1 MADSTAE
8 AVDLFKR
15 TEPGVMNLKERM
27 IKYAWIFLLI
37 VFSGACGQE
46 PPSSDLPSEDTRK
59 KGTIVAMGNSLT
71 EGLGVPEE
79 MAYPA
84 QLEEALRARG
94 LSYRVVNAG
103 ISGETSSGARSRL
116 EWVLSM
122 EPDIIILETG
132 ANDGM
137 RGLAPGLIRE
147 NIQYMINEIIAR
159 DVVVILAGM
168 KIMPNLGPAYA
179 AAFADLYSTIAAENN
194 LIFMPFLLDG
204 VAGEPALNHFDGIHP
219 TAEGYKKIV
228 ENMVPYVL
236 KAIERRNTSDG
247 R

>member
-1 MADSTAE
+1 MADSAAETA
-8 AVDLFKR
+8 DIFKR
-15 TEPGVMNLKERM
+15 TESGVMNLKQIRM
-27 IKYAWIFLLI
+27 KCTWIILVV
-37 VFSGACGQE
+37 VFSSACGQE
-46 PPSSDLPSEDTRK
+46 PPSSALPSETIHK
-59 KGTIVAMGNSLT
+59 EGTIVAMGNSLT

-137 RGLAPGLIRE
+137 RGLATGLIRE
-147 NIQYMINEIIAR
+147 NIQYMIDKMIAR
-159 DVVVILAGM
+159 NVVVMLAGM
-168 KIMPNLGPAYA
+168 KIMPNLGPVYA
-179 AAFADLYSTIAAENN
+179 KAFTDLYSTIASENN
-194 LIFMPFLLDG
+194 LIFMPFMLEG
-204 VAGEPALNHFDGIHP
+204 VAGEPALNHVDGIHP
-219 TAEGYKKIV
+219 TAEGYRKIV
-228 ENMVPYVL
+228 ENMLPYVL
-236 KAIERRNTSDG
+236 KAIARHNS
-247 R
+247 